1 MKQVP
6 VFVLNVLLPGLAL
19 IALSLP
25 PALAQPPAQHNSSG
39 VNHASLPAD
48 DSPAFEVATI
58 KPVDSNRSHPHDLNV
73 YPGGRILLRGYSLR
87 SLIMTAYKLSS
98 WQLSGGDPS
107 MSNDLY
113 DIEAIPPSNSASTP
127 YDIRHTWW
135 LIEDSRLRQML
146 QSLLGDRFQL
156 KLHQTSGN
164 DLVYLLEK
172 SGKTSL
178 LTPTAAETSTHPS
191 GGEGFSG
198 DIGHGGDRWV
208 IYNTSMQQLAQFAS
222 DIVIHKKVLDQT
234 GLSGY
239 FDAKWT
245 QTLDDPEQY
254 DGMDSFQTFLSAL
267 GLRLRQST
275 GSVENY
281 EIVSAQKPSPN

>member
-1 MKQVP
+1 MNSARLMWVRNCLTLALGLLISTAPIKAQANSAAP
-6 VFVLNVLLPGLAL
+6 VF
-19 IALSLP
+19 
-25 PALAQPPAQHNSSG
+25 
-39 VNHASLPAD
+39 D
-48 DSPAFEVATI
+48 VATI
-58 KPVDSNRSHPHDLNV
+58 KPVELNRSHPHDLNV
-73 YPGGRILLRGYSLR
+73 YPGGRILIRGYSLR
-87 SLIMTAYKLSS
+87 SLIITAYKLSS
-98 WQLSGGDPS
+98 WQLSDGDPS

-113 DIEAIPPSNSASTP
+113 DIEAIPPSNSTSTP
-127 YDIRHTWW
+127 YDTRHTWW

-146 QSLLGDRFQL
+146 QSLLADRFQL
-156 KLHQTSGN
+156 RLRQTSSNGV
-164 DLVYLLEK
+164 VYLLEK

-178 LTPTAAETSTHPS
+178 LMPTKAETAAHPF

-198 DIGHGGDRWV
+198 DIGHVGERWV

-222 DIVIHKKVLDQT
+222 DIVIHKKVVDKT

-239 FDAKWT
+239 FDAKWA
-245 QTLDDPEQY
+245 QTLIDPGQY

-267 GLRLRQST
+267 GLKLTQST

>member
-1 MKQVP
+1 MK
-6 VFVLNVLLPGLAL
+6 
-19 IALSLP
+19 
-25 PALAQPPAQHNSSG
+25 AQANS
-39 VNHASLPAD
+39 AA
-48 DSPAFEVATI
+48 PAFEVATI
-58 KPVDSNRSHPHDLNV
+58 KPVESNRSHPHDLNV
-73 YPGGRILLRGYSLR
+73 YPGGRILIRGYSLR
-87 SLIMTAYKLSS
+87 SLIVTAYKLSS

-113 DIEAIPPSNSASTP
+113 DIEAIPPSNSSSTP

-135 LIEDSRLRQML
+135 LIEDPRLRQML
-146 QSLLGDRFQL
+146 QSLLADRFQL
-156 KLHQTSGN
+156 KLRQTSSN

-172 SGKTSL
+172 SVKTSL
-178 LTPTAAETSTHPS
+178 LIPTRAETATHPS

-198 DIGHGGDRWV
+198 DIGHAGDRWV

-222 DIVIHKKVLDQT
+222 DIVIHKKVVDKT

-245 QTLDDPEQY
+245 QTLTDPEQY

-267 GLRLRQST
+267 GLKLTRST

>member
-1 MKQVP
+1 MNSARLMLVRNCLTLG
-6 VFVLNVLLPGLAL
+6 VGLLISTAQ
-19 IALSLP
+19 INSQAT
-25 PALAQPPAQHNSSG
+25 PAAAT
-39 VNHASLPAD
+39 
-48 DSPAFEVATI
+48 FEVASI
-58 KPVDSNRSHPHDLNV
+58 KPVESSRSHPHDLNV
-73 YPGGRILLRGYSLR
+73 YPGGRILIRGYSLR
-87 SLIMTAYKLSS
+87 SLVMTAYKLSS

-113 DIEAIPPSNSASTP
+113 NIEAIPPSNSTSTP

-135 LIEDSRLRQML
+135 LIEDPRLRQML
-146 QSLLGDRFQL
+146 QSLLEDRFQL
-156 KLHQTSGN
+156 KLRQTSSDGV
-164 DLVYLLEK
+164 VYLLEK

-178 LTPTAAETSTHPS
+178 LMPTKAEAATHPF

-198 DIGHGGDRWV
+198 DIGHAGDRWV

-222 DIVIHKKVLDQT
+222 DIVIHKKVIDKT
-234 GLSGY
+234 GLNGY

-245 QTLDDPEQY
+245 QTLIDPEQY

-267 GLRLRQST
+267 GLKLTQST

-281 EIVSAQKPSPN
+281 EIVSAQKPPPN